1 MRLCN
6 PEKQMIMKKFK
17 SSFSSG
23 MLLSTYIVTILLL
36 YAIYVIALR
45 IPVSSVG
52 SWQFWMAVAALCI
65 IIAAMFHGFV
75 SQIEYVG
82 LTENSVVIQKR
93 VGKITIPFND
103 IRQVRYKKS
112 LVRDIRLWGISGYF
126 GHIGLFRSGD
136 TGNYKAFVKNG
147 NAMIEIKTVNQTYVV
162 SCDGY
167 EQLLE
172 ILNKRCGQNWLHDE
186 ATEPV
191 AD

>member
-1 MRLCN
+1 
-6 PEKQMIMKKFK
+6 MKKFK

-23 MLLSTYIVTILLL
+23 MLLSTCIVTVVLL

-65 IIAAMFHGFV
+65 IIAAIFHGFV

-82 LTENSVVIQKR
+82 LTENSLVIQKK
-93 VGKITIPFND
+93 VGKITLPFSD

-112 LVRDIRLWGISGYF
+112 LMRDIRLWGISGYF

-136 TGNYKAFVKNG
+136 SGNYKAFVKNG
-147 NAMIEIKTVNQTYVV
+147 NEMVEIKTDNQTYVV
-162 SCDGY
+162 SCDDCG
-167 EQLLE
+167 QLLE
-172 ILNKRCGQNWLHDE
+172 VLSRHCGNR
-186 ATEPV
+186 TGR
-191 AD
+191 